1 MTVNFKAVFSW
12 RNVRDYAYL
21 AVGALLLALSLD
33 LFLVPAHLAAGGV
46 SGLAQ
51 IINYYTGWP
60 IGALTLVFNIP
71 LFALGWRFLGGARFA
86 TRTAVTTVLFSV
98 LVDGLA
104 PFLPPHGLTAD
115 PMLNVL
121 YGGVVGGLGAGLIYR
136 GRGTSGGTDILA
148 RILTRWRHIPISQ
161 SYLFSD
167 AAVMLLAGVSF
178 GWDQALYAIVT
189 LYIAGVA
196 AEAVTEGSNVVRTAL
211 IVSERP
217 ADVAASILQ
226 HLNRGVTLLDARG
239 AYTGR
244 KRTVLYCVV
253 TRAEVGP
260 LKALVRE
267 ADPKAFMV
275 IGHAAE
281 ALGEGFR
288 SWYDE
293 I

>member
-1 MTVNFKAVFSW
+1 MTVHFKGVFSW
-12 RNVRDYAYL
+12 RNARDYAYL

-121 YGGVVGGLGAGLIYR
+121 YGGVIGGLGAGLIYR

-167 AAVMLLAGVSF
+167 AAVMLLAGVAF

-211 IVSERP
+211 VVTERP
-217 ADVAASILQ
+217 GEVAASILQ

-253 TRAEVGP
+253 TRAEIGP
-260 LKALVRE
+260 LKTLVRE
-267 ADPKAFMV
+267 ADPRAFLV
-275 IGHAAE
+275 VGHAAE
-281 ALGEGFR
+281 AFGEGFR

-293 I
+293 T

>member
-1 MTVNFKAVFSW
+1 
-12 RNVRDYAYL
+12 
-21 AVGALLLALSLD
+21 
-33 LFLVPAHLAAGGV
+33 
-46 SGLAQ
+46 
-51 IINYYTGWP
+51 
-60 IGALTLVFNIP
+60 
-71 LFALGWRFLGGARFA
+71 
-86 TRTAVTTVLFSV
+86 
-98 LVDGLA
+98 
-104 PFLPPHGLTAD
+104 
-115 PMLNVL
+115 MLNVL
-121 YGGVVGGLGAGLIYR
+121 YGGVIGGLGAGLIYR

-167 AAVMLLAGVSF
+167 AVVMLLAGMAF

-211 IVSERP
+211 VVTERP
-217 ADVAASILQ
+217 GEVASSILH

-267 ADPKAFMV
+267 AAPKAFMV
-275 IGHAAE
+275 VGHAAE

-293 I
+293 V

>member
-1 MTVNFKAVFSW
+1 MNFKTVFSW
-12 RNVRDYAYL
+12 QNVRDYAYL
-21 AVGALLLALSLD
+21 SVGALLLALSLD

-60 IGALTLVFNIP
+60 IGALTLAFNVP

-86 TRTAVTTVLFSV
+86 VRTAVTTVLFSV

-121 YGGVVGGLGAGLIYR
+121 YGGVIGGLGAGLIYR

-167 AAVMLLAGVSF
+167 AVVMLLAGLAF

-196 AEAVTEGSNVVRTAL
+196 AEAVTEGSNVVRTA
-211 IVSERP
+211 VVVTERP
-217 ADVAASILQ
+217 GEVAASILH
-226 HLNRGVTLLDARG
+226 HLNRGVTLLEGRG

-267 ADPKAFMV
+267 ADPGAFMV
-275 IGHAAE
+275 VGHAAE

-293 I
+293 T

>member
-1 MTVNFKAVFSW
+1 MTAKFSFSW
-12 RNVRDYAYL
+12 STARDYAYL
-21 AVGALLLALSLD
+21 SVGAALLALSLD
-33 LFLVPAHLAAGGV
+33 LFLVPAHLASGGV

-60 IGALTLVFNIP
+60 IGVMVLAFNVP
-71 LFALGWRFLGGARFA
+71 LFALGWRFLGGPRFA
-86 TRTAVTTVLFSV
+86 ARTAFTTVLFSV

-104 PFLPPHGLTAD
+104 PHLPPQGLTHD
-115 PMLNVL
+115 VVLNVL
-121 YGGVVGGLGAGLIYR
+121 YGGVLGGFGAGLIYR

-148 RILTRWRHIPISQ
+148 RMLTRWRHIPISQ

-167 AAVMLLAGVSF
+167 AVVMLLAGLTF

-189 LYIAGVA
+189 LYVSGIA
-196 AEAVTEGSNVVRTAL
+196 AEAVTEGSHVVRTAL
-211 IVSERP
+211 VITDRP
-217 ADVAASILQ
+217 GEVAASILQ

-239 AYTGR
+239 GYTGR
-244 KRTVLYCVV
+244 RRTVLYCVL
-253 TRAEVGP
+253 TRSEIGP
-260 LKALVRE
+260 LKAIVRE

-293 I
+293 T

>member
-1 MTVNFKAVFSW
+1 MKLQRWFSW
-12 RNVRDYAYL
+12 QNVRDYAYL
-21 AVGALLLALSLD
+21 TVGALLLALSRD
-33 LFLVPAHLAAGGV
+33 LFLVPAHLASGGV

-51 IINYYTGWP
+51 IINRYTGWP
-60 IGALTLVFNIP
+60 IGVMSLVFNIP
-71 LFALGWRFLGGARFA
+71 LFALGWRFLGGPRFA
-86 TRTAVTTVLFSV
+86 ARTAVTTVLFSV
-98 LVDGLA
+98 LVDGLV

-115 PMLNVL
+115 PVLNVL
-121 YGGVVGGLGAGLIYR
+121 YGGVLGGVGAGLIYR

-148 RILTRWRHIPISQ
+148 RILTRWRHIPVSQ

-167 AAVMLLAGVSF
+167 AVVMVLAGMVF

-189 LYIAGVA
+189 LYITGVA
-196 AEAVTEGSNVVRTAL
+196 AEAVMEGSRVVRTAL
-211 IVSERP
+211 IVTEKP
-217 ADVAASILQ
+217 GKVAASIL
-226 HLNRGVTLLDARG
+226 HNLGRGVTLMEARG
-239 AYTGR
+239 GYTGQR
-244 KRTVLYCVV
+244 RTVLYCVV
-253 TRAEVGP
+253 TRSEIAP
-260 LKALVRE
+260 LKSFVRD

>member
-1 MTVNFKAVFSW
+1 MNFKTVFSW
-12 RNVRDYAYL
+12 QNVRDYAYL
-21 AVGALLLALSLD
+21 TVGALLLALSLD

-60 IGALTLVFNIP
+60 IGALTLAFNVP

-86 TRTAVTTVLFSV
+86 VRTAVTTVLFSV

-121 YGGVVGGLGAGLIYR
+121 YGGVIGGLGAGLIYR

-167 AAVMLLAGVSF
+167 AVVMLLAGLAF

-196 AEAVTEGSNVVRTAL
+196 AEAVTEGSNVVRTA
-211 IVSERP
+211 VVVTERP
-217 ADVAASILQ
+217 GEVAASILH
-226 HLNRGVTLLDARG
+226 HLNRGVTLLEGRG

-267 ADPKAFMV
+267 ADPGAFMV
-275 IGHAAE
+275 VGHAAE

-293 I
+293 T